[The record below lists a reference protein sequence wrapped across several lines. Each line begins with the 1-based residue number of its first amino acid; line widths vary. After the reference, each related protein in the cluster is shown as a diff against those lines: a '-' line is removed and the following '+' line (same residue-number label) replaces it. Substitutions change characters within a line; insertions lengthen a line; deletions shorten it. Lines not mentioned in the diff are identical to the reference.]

1 MVLWTIII
9 ILTALWWMGLMTGY
23 TMGLFSHALIAA
35 AIILLVISI
44 NREVS
49 IYQELKKKL
58 QETSRNRKY
67 KKINSG
73 GIEEL

>member
-9 ILTALWWMGLMTGY
+9 ILATLWWMGLMTGY
-23 TMGLFSHALIAA
+23 TTGLFIHALIAA

-58 QETSRNRKY
+58 KETSRDRKY

-73 GIEEL
+73 GIEL

>member
-9 ILTALWWMGLMTGY
+9 ILTTLWWLGLMTGY
-23 TMGLFSHALIAA
+23 TMDSLIHALIAA

-49 IYQELKKKL
+49 IYQDLKIKL
-58 QETSRNRKY
+58 KEISHNRKY

-73 GIEEL
+73 RVDP

>member
-1 MVLWTIII
+1 MVLWTIVI
-9 ILTALWWMGLMTGY
+9 ILATLWWMGLMTGY
-23 TMGLFSHALIAA
+23 TMGLFIHALIAV

-44 NREVS
+44 NREVN

-58 QETSRNRKY
+58 KETSRDRKY

-73 GIEEL
+73 GIEL

>member
-9 ILTALWWMGLMTGY
+9 ILVALWWMGLMAGF
-23 TMGLFSHALIAA
+23 TMGLFIHTLIAA

-49 IYQELKKKL
+49 IYQELKNKL
-58 QETSRNRKY
+58 KETSRDRKY

-73 GIEEL
+73 GIEL

>member
-9 ILTALWWMGLMTGY
+9 ILATLWWMGLMTGY
-23 TMGLFSHALIAA
+23 TMGSFIHALIAA
-35 AIILLVISI
+35 AVILLVISI

-58 QETSRNRKY
+58 KETARGRKY

-73 GIEEL
+73 GIDL